1 MNKKYRTQK
10 PAQFVLLSRLTLT
23 LLTFTCFYIFC
34 FTASMTEDIPT
45 AISAYHAVP
54 FMAEHVIAGIIA
66 YLAFALIFTK
76 VFASSTY
83 DRPE

>member
-1 MNKKYRTQK
+1 MNILHTNTKTTY
-10 PAQFVLLSRLTLT
+10 FMIISHLTMT

-34 FTASMTEDIPT
+34 FTASMTEDISS
-45 AISAYHAVP
+45 AIRAYHSIP

-76 VFASSTY
+76 VFSLSMY
-83 DRPE
+83 D